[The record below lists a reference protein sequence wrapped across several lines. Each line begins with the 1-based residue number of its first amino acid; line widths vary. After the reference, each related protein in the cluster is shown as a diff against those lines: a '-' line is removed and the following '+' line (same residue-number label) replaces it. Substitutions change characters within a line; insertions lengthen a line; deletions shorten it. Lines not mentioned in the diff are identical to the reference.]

1 MRGARILLECLV
13 REGVDTIFG
22 YPGGA
27 VIELYDELLNFSIRH
42 VLVRHEQ
49 GAAHAADGYAR
60 ASGRVGVCFATSG
73 PGATNLVSGIAC
85 AYMDSVPVVAF
96 TGQVASRLLGRDAFQ
111 EADLT
116 GITIPITKHN
126 YLVKDVSQLP
136 RIVREAFHIASTGR
150 PGPVLVDLPRD
161 VLCADGE
168 FKPVT
173 TVNLPGYKPTYKGHQ
188 QQIAKAAAL
197 INAARRPLAII
208 GGGVVSSGAS
218 KLAVALCE
226 KANIPAVCTFM
237 GLSGM
242 SSDHPLNLGMLG
254 MHGLAAANK
263 AVQEC
268 DVLIALGTRFSDRST
283 GAVDKFAPNAK
294 VIHIDID
301 PAEIGKNVRVDVP
314 VVGHL
319 AYILPV
325 LLEMVESAEHTDW
338 VELVNSWR
346 NSSRRFA
353 PGGKGAIKPQYV
365 LERMVEKVSPQ
376 ALVITDVGQH
386 QMWVA
391 QHWKFSWPRQ
401 LVSSGG
407 LGIMGYGLPA
417 SVGAQIARPELDVI
431 LITGDGGFQMNMQEL
446 ATVKANQLP
455 IKVFVFNNGH
465 LGMVRQ
471 WQNLFCSSR
480 YSQVRLNGSPD
491 FTIIAKAYGIEACAV
506 EEPEQVADAID
517 AALKHPG
524 PFLVDFKIEPQENVL
539 PMVPP
544 GKPLDEIIMD

>member
-1 MRGARILLECLV
+1 M
-13 REGVDTIFG
+13 
-22 YPGGA
+22 
-27 VIELYDELLNFSIRH
+27 IELYDELLNFPIRH

-60 ASGRVGVCFATSG
+60 VSGRVGVCFATSG
-73 PGATNLVSGIAC
+73 PGATNLVSGLAC

-126 YLVKDVSQLP
+126 YLVKDVAQLP
-136 RIVREAFHIASTGR
+136 RVVKEAFHIASTGR
-150 PGPVLVDLPRD
+150 PGPVLVDVPRD
-161 VLCADGE
+161 VLCADAE
-168 FKPVT
+168 FKPVH

-188 QQIAKAAAL
+188 PQIAKAAAL
-197 INAARRPLAII
+197 INSAKRPVVII

-218 KLAVALCE
+218 QLAVALCE
-226 KANIPAVCTFM
+226 KASIPAVCTFM
-237 GLSGM
+237 GLSGIR
-242 SSDHPLNLGMLG
+242 SDHPLNLGMLG
-254 MHGLAAANK
+254 MHGLAVANR

-325 LLEMVESAEHTDW
+325 LLEMVDA
-338 VELVNSWR
+338 VERREWLDQVNSWR
-346 NSSRRFA
+346 DKPRDFP
-353 PGGKGAIKPQYV
+353 PGGKGAIKPQYI
-365 LERMVEKVSPQ
+365 LKQMMEKVSPK
-376 ALVITDVGQH
+376 ALVVTDVGQH

-391 QHWKFSWPRQ
+391 QHWKFTWPRQ
-401 LVSSGG
+401 LLSSGG

-417 SVGAQIARPELDVI
+417 SVGAQVARPDLDVV
-431 LITGDGGFQMNMQEL
+431 LVTGDGSFQMNMQEL

-455 IKVFVFNNGH
+455 IKIFLFNNGH

-471 WQNLFCSSR
+471 WQSLFCSSR
-480 YSQVRLNGSPD
+480 YSQVKLEGNPD
-491 FTIIAKAYGIEACAV
+491 FAMVARAYGIEACTV
-506 EEPEQVADAID
+506 DDPEQVGQAIET
-517 AALKHPG
+517 ALSHRG